1 MLSLALAACW
11 SLSVQETASLGQT
24 SWSAIPRFRVFLPLS
39 TSLFAIW
46 LIQKNAQFQK
56 LVTFQI
62 TSFTELLVT
71 PQHILNVTS
80 VISCLLLT
88 EIIGTASRQ
97 SSAED
102 QDQEDEQNYRI
113 GMKSLYVKRL

>member
-11 SLSVQETASLGQT
+11 SLSVQATANPGQT

-46 LIQKNAQFQK
+46 LMQKIAQFQK

-88 EIIGTASRQ
+88 EIIGTTSWQ

-102 QDQEDEQNYRI
+102 QDQED
-113 GMKSLYVKRL
+113 

>member
-1 MLSLALAACW
+1 M
-11 SLSVQETASLGQT
+11 
-24 SWSAIPRFRVFLPLS
+24 
-39 TSLFAIW
+39 W

-88 EIIGTASRQ
+88 EIIGTASWE

-102 QDQEDEQNYRI
+102 QDQEDYQIYRN
-113 GMKSLYVKRL
+113 GRKSLYVKRL